1 MKSIITKAILIAVL
15 GVFCFAQGCATQ
27 PQQKTDTDKIK
38 SHAEDSYKELQH
50 EEHH

>member
-1 MKSIITKAILIAVL
+1 MKKIITKAILIVLL
-15 GVFCFAQGCATQ
+15 GVFCLANGCATQ
-27 PQQKTDTDKIK
+27 PQQKTDTDKVK